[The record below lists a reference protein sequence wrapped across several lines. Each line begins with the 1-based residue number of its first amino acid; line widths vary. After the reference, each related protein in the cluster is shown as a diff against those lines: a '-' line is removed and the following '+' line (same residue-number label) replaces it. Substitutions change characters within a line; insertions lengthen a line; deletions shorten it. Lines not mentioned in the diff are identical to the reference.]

1 MKILVQPA
9 TRKCSSDS
17 CNYTCPVYNTGA
29 EGLEELIKKLA
40 KRYIKEKIIEE
51 KFAGMEINYF
61 MKNTTRR

>member
-40 KRYIKEKIIEE
+40 KKD
-51 KFAGMEINYF
+51 
-61 MKNTTRR
+61 T

>member
-29 EGLEELIKKLA
+29 EGLEKLIKKLA
-40 KRYIKEKIIEE
+40 KKIHKGENHRG
-51 KFAGMEINYF
+51 KVCWYGN
-61 MKNTTRR
+61 